1 MEFAVN
7 PVELTAQLIRCPSVT
22 PEEGGALVLLE
33 DLLSANGF
41 RCERVDRNGIPNLFA
56 RFGERDSAPVFG
68 FNGHTDVVPTGRAD
82 EWRFDPF
89 SGTIHDGFIWGR
101 GAADMKSGV
110 AAFVSASVEF
120 ARRHP
125 KRAAII
131 LMVTGDEEAVAVDGT
146 QAILDW
152 MESNGEKMDGCLVGE
167 PTCPSTFGEAIKIGR
182 RGSVSYRVSL
192 EGKQGHSAYPDRARN
207 PVAAM
212 ARLADRLASAE
223 LDHGTENFQPST
235 LAVTSIETGNTASNV
250 IPAHCEAMI
259 NIRFNDAHSGKSL
272 QDWLEIEIRTVEE
285 LFGVKAECKRL
296 AFGDCFVTSPGRLTE
311 LVANSVQQT
320 TGRTPEMST
329 SGGTSD
335 ARFIKN
341 HCPVVE
347 FGLVGDTIHQTD
359 ERVAIADIHALTEVY
374 FRILDGWFD

>member
-1 MEFAVN
+1 
-7 PVELTAQLIRCPSVT
+7 
-22 PEEGGALVLLE
+22 
-33 DLLSANGF
+33 
-41 RCERVDRNGIPNLFA
+41 
-56 RFGERDSAPVFG
+56 
-68 FNGHTDVVPTGRAD
+68 
-82 EWRFDPF
+82 
-89 SGTIHDGFIWGR
+89 
-101 GAADMKSGV
+101 
-110 AAFVSASVEF
+110 
-120 ARRHP
+120 
-125 KRAAII
+125 
-131 LMVTGDEEAVAVDGT
+131 
-146 QAILDW
+146 
-152 MESNGEKMDGCLVGE
+152 
-167 PTCPSTFGEAIKIGR
+167 
-182 RGSVSYRVSL
+182 
-192 EGKQGHSAYPDRARN
+192 
-207 PVAAM
+207 M